1 MYSLR
6 RLFRDVKDICPQ
18 LGDFYLKHASV
29 IGNIESAYI
38 VSRYYPIWF
47 EEVEVKEMLETF
59 EEFQEVLR
67 QCLQWI
73 YRRK

>member
-1 MYSLR
+1 M
-6 RLFRDVKDICPQ
+6 V
-18 LGDFYLKHASV
+18 DFSFLKKNAESFYKNASV

-67 QCLQWI
+67 QCL
-73 YRRK
+73 